1 MPVNSP
7 DPATARAEAVRS
19 SDAAAATDAIRTGS
33 RSFHAASLVLP
44 RRVREP
50 ARALYAFCRE
60 ADDAVDTRPDTERA
74 LAELRQRLRMIY
86 DGRPADCAADRAFAD
101 VVAAYAIPQT
111 LPEALLD
118 GFAWDAEGRRYRTI
132 GELRGYG
139 ARVAGAVGAMVAML
153 MGARQAEV
161 VSRATDLGV
170 AMQLTNI
177 ARDVGEDARQGR
189 LYLPTEWLEAEGIDP
204 DAFLAD
210 PRFTP
215 GVARTVERLLA
226 HAEELYQRAEA
237 GIPALPASCRPGITA
252 ASRLYRAIGHQVARH
267 GHDSLSRRAVVPAMR
282 KVGLMMDALKGPS
295 PSAHYSDYPC
305 LPETRFLVQAVHEA
319 LPALHG
325 FKPDEAAEPQ
335 STSEGAAAF
344 VIDLFMRLEQ
354 RDQARG

>member
-1 MPVNSP
+1 
-7 DPATARAEAVRS
+7 
-19 SDAAAATDAIRTGS
+19 
-33 RSFHAASLVLP
+33 
-44 RRVREP
+44 
-50 ARALYAFCRE
+50 
-60 ADDAVDTRPDTERA
+60 
-74 LAELRQRLRMIY
+74 
-86 DGRPADCAADRAFAD
+86 
-101 VVAAYAIPQT
+101 
-111 LPEALLD
+111 
-118 GFAWDAEGRRYRTI
+118 
-132 GELRGYG
+132 
-139 ARVAGAVGAMVAML
+139 MVAML

-204 DAFLAD
+204 DAFVGD

-252 ASRLYRAIGHQVARH
+252 ASRLYRAIGHEVARH

-325 FKPDEAAEPQ
+325 FKPDELAEPA
-335 STSEGAAAF
+335 SPSEGAAAF

>member
-7 DPATARAEAVRS
+7 RDATLRAA
-19 SDAAAATDAIRTGS
+19 DAAAATAAIRTGS

-50 ARALYAFCRE
+50 ARGLYAFCRE
-60 ADDAVDTRPDTERA
+60 ADDAVDTRPDRTRA
-74 LAELRQRLRMIY
+74 LAELRQRLQWIY
-86 DGRPADCAADRAFAD
+86 DGRPGNNAADRAFAD

-111 LPEALLD
+111 LPEALLE
-118 GFAWDAEGRRYRTI
+118 GFAWDAEERRYRTI
-132 GELRGYG
+132 QDLRAYG

-189 LYLPTEWLEAEGIDP
+189 VYLPIDWLEAEGIDA
-204 DAFLAD
+204 DAWLAD
-210 PRFTP
+210 PRFGP

-252 ASRLYRAIGHQVARH
+252 ASRLYRAIGHQVARQ

-282 KVGLMMDALKGPS
+282 KVGLMVDALKGPM
-295 PSAHYSDYPC
+295 PVAHYSDYPC

-325 FKPDEAAEPQ
+325 FKPDAADASAPVE
-335 STSEGAAAF
+335 EGAAAF